1 MGGRLWAVGL
11 QGGLPHSYCRRCGFG
26 LPSLSVL
33 RVVSSFTLLRHMQK
47 GLRMKEIESNSSTY
61 FIIIHVQVSTVQ
73 KAQLVKV
80 VPTPNNGS
88 PELVSLVTQHVW
100 NEGFALIAVC
110 QTMLR
115 FRTAIVERRRHGS
128 CFKR

>member
-1 MGGRLWAVGL
+1 
-11 QGGLPHSYCRRCGFG
+11 
-26 LPSLSVL
+26 
-33 RVVSSFTLLRHMQK
+33 
-47 GLRMKEIESNSSTY
+47 MKEIESNSSTY

-110 QTMLR
+110 QTMLL